1 MQDEAKHDWLNIIL
15 VDWLHGSFDGRPL
28 VTKMENKY
36 PFTYDTL
43 AHLLLELLHCRFI
56 VVCKLQSPQDYEV
69 VGLGFF
75 LVFLTDFTHY

>member
-1 MQDEAKHDWLNIIL
+1 MKELSYVLKSHPVRTFEAEHDW
-15 VDWLHGSFDGRPL
+15 SFDGRPL

-56 VVCKLQSPQDYEV
+56 VVCKLLSPQDYEV
-69 VGLGFF
+69 IP
-75 LVFLTDFTHY
+75 